1 MFVRRIGFA
10 LVLIGAVSMPL
21 DVLAQTEAALVGV
34 VADESKA
41 VLPGV
46 TVVATDLGTG
56 RKYLATTDIAG
67 LYRVASLP
75 PGTYHVQVQ
84 LPGFADIV
92 VPSLE
97 LLVGQTARMNFAMKL
112 ASVAETVTVTSQ
124 APLVET
130 MSSEIVG
137 NVDRRQMEEL
147 PISGRNWLELSMMIK
162 GITANSI
169 DQRPGT
175 NSDDQFQLNL
185 DGQQVT
191 QKVASSSFGQPKFS
205 REAIAEFQIVTNLFD
220 ITQGRS
226 TGIQVQAISRS
237 GANRRDGSVYGYFR
251 DDRFNAA
258 DPVAGRVLPFENQQV
273 GGATGGP
280 IIRDKMH
287 YFGSYEYERQPT
299 TLLLQPAQLPN
310 QSWTFP
316 STITQNSV
324 LARVD
329 YVATARDNISLRG
342 SFWNLLDPFSA
353 GSGSHPSQALRR
365 KRDTMNV
372 QVTWTRV
379 LNDEMVQVAK
389 AGYNSFGWLDE
400 VYFDRFL
407 EPSHFGTAEGTP
419 ALVFP
424 GITIGAVRDNPLA
437 HYQHLP
443 SFGYDLAWHRGRHD
457 IKLGGEW
464 LPWYDD
470 GFWNFRRRGEFVF
483 STRPADLDRRFPQDA
498 YADPSRWDLT
508 GLDPSV
514 QRFDINSIGQ
524 DDGWN
529 FDVPRKTWA
538 LWFGDTWRMTSN
550 LTVNFGVRWD
560 VDWGGLAPP
569 HVPGNV
575 PFAPFGSTPLFKT
588 DIRDLNNVAPRGGF
602 AYNVG
607 GTNNLVIR
615 GGSGLYYNTP
625 YSNLTYSQQSFN
637 GSRILVNAFNNDR
650 NPGFLTDPM
659 RGITTDAI
667 RQGLVPQPPQS
678 PRVIAH
684 DFEDMHAWQSSIG
697 FQKQL
702 SDVMG
707 VESDLTYSKE
717 SNLARGRDINLVLDP
732 ATGYNV
738 NPNVRRLDPRYGE
751 VMWMESTGSADLL
764 SLSSALTRRFR
775 DNFQAGVTYTLMLRK
790 HDDTTIFLIQA
801 NNQFDLDD
809 EWAPS
814 SDFQRHTVRA
824 NAIYR
829 LPWNMSVAALYF
841 FGSGNRIATT
851 VASQPFG
858 KPGTNRLNIGAPIRI
873 PENMLDRFD
882 GPAVIGTNEVV
893 PRNALHGLPLHKV
906 DVRFTKELR
915 LGGRVRLSAMAEVF
929 NLLNHDNFGSY
940 NGQVDSTTFGQPR
953 QNTGNGYVPRS
964 GQLGFRMAF

>member
-1 MFVRRIGFA
+1 MFVRRIVFA

-21 DVLAQTEAALVGV
+21 DVRAQTEAALVGV
-34 VADESKA
+34 AADESKA

-56 RKYLATTDIAG
+56 RKYTAVSDISG
-67 LYRVASLP
+67 LYRVTSLP
-75 PGTYHVQVQ
+75 PGTYHVLVQ
-84 LPGFADIV
+84 LQGFADVV

-97 LLVGQTARMNFAMKL
+97 LLVGQTARMNFTMKV

-130 MSSEIVG
+130 TSSEIVG

-185 DGQQVT
+185 DGQHVT

-205 REAIAEFQIVTNLFD
+205 REAIAEFQIVTTLFD

-280 IIRDKMH
+280 IIRDRMH
-287 YFGSYEYERQPT
+287 YFASYDYERQPT

-324 LARVD
+324 LARID

-365 KRDTMNV
+365 KRDTMNF

-400 VYFDRFL
+400 VYFERFL
-407 EPSHFGTAEGTP
+407 DRSHFGTAEGTP

-457 IKLGGEW
+457 IKFGAEY

-470 GFWNFRRRGEFVF
+470 GFWNFRRRGEFIF
-483 STRPADLDRRFPQDA
+483 SSRPADLERRFPQDA
-498 YADPSRWDLT
+498 YADPSRWDLS

-524 DDGWN
+524 DNGWN

-569 HVPGNV
+569 HVPNDV
-575 PFAPFGSTPLFKT
+575 PFGPFGSTPLFKT
-588 DIRDLNNVAPRGGF
+588 DIRDLNNFAPRAGF
-602 AYNVG
+602 VYNVG
-607 GTNNLVIR
+607 GTNKLVFR

-650 NPGFLTDPM
+650 SPGFLADPM

-667 RQGLVPQPPQS
+667 RNGLVPLPPQS

-684 DFEDMHAWQSSIG
+684 DFKDMYAWQSSIG

-717 SNLARGRDINLVLDP
+717 SNLARGRDINLVFDP

-738 NPNVRRLDPRYGE
+738 NPNTRRLDPRYGE

-775 DNFQAGVTYTLMLRK
+775 DNFQAGVTYTLMFNK

-801 NNQFDLDD
+801 NNQFDLGD

-814 SDFQRHTVRA
+814 SDFQRHTLRA

-841 FGSGNRIATT
+841 FGSGNRIGTT

-873 PENMLDRFD
+873 PENMRDRFD

-893 PRNALHGLPLHKV
+893 PRNALRGLPLHKV
-906 DVRFTKELR
+906 DLRFTKELR
-915 LGGRVRLSAMAEVF
+915 LGGSVRLSAMAEVF

-964 GQLGFRMAF
+964 GQLGFRLAF